1 MPKLSLL
8 DMVQDILSDTDSD
21 EVNSITDTTESEQ
34 VAQII
39 KTTYEDMMV
48 TKYMPHL
55 KGLMQLDSTNSS
67 TPSHMKMPEDVM
79 ELVMLNYDIHTATQT
94 DTKYN
99 EMIYKE
105 AVDFII
111 YTNARNTNN
120 STVDLITD
128 FSGAKLK
135 IVNNTAPQYWTSFDD
150 EYIVFDSYDSAL
162 ETNLQNSKTQLI
174 AYQEPS
180 LTLDD
185 ATIPDLPS
193 EAFPHLLS
201 EAKKH
206 CMAKLQQV
214 EITDTAYREEVKRS
228 KKQASFLQRK
238 KWRSHKQSTYPSY
251 GRS

>member
-1 MPKLSLL
+1 MPKMTLL

-21 EVNSITDTTESEQ
+21 EVNSISDTTESEQ
-34 VAQII
+34 VVQII
-39 KTTYEDMMV
+39 KTTYENMMV

-79 ELVMLNYDIHTATQT
+79 ELVVINYDIHTSTQT

-99 EMIYKE
+99 KIKYMEDT
-105 AVDFII
+105 DFLI
-111 YTNARNTNN
+111 YTNARNTDNA
-120 STVDLITD
+120 SVDLITD

-135 IVNNTAPQYWTSFDD
+135 IVNDTAPQFWTSFDD
-150 EYIVFDSYDSAL
+150 EHIVFDSYDSDI
-162 ETNLQNSKTQLI
+162 ESNLQNSKSQVV
-174 AYQEPS
+174 AYREPS
-180 LTLDD
+180 LTLAD

-193 EAFPHLLS
+193 EAFPNLLS
-201 EAKKH
+201 EAKTH

-214 EITDTAYREEVKRS
+214 EITDTAYREEKSRGR
-228 KKQASFLQRK
+228 KQRTFLQRK
-238 KWRSHKQSTYPSY
+238 KWRSHTQSKYPSY